1 MVKEKNARKH
11 RPKHLC
17 LEYSICFATGEPGP
31 AHPDVASLLKYQKR
45 LARHA
50 GAPLPPHGHSPNK
63 PSPPGLVVVVVVA
76 RAEGRVL
83 ALCPKL
89 VNVEVPPFG
98 GLDEL
103 LRHKV
108 LLVVGDVVSSIHLG
122 INLDVRIGR
131 YKLVGDGHPLHHLD
145 AACHNGIVLHV
156 THRNQLVDL
165 GDAEPVEGV
174 WHQLLKPHVLHTRHA
189 RGAVKVGLRA
199 VPPLL
204 PLAGVVDEKLGHLPE
219 RAPLLA
225 EVDNDSHA
233 PRLRR
238 SDAFLDAVGEV
249 GAARA
254 DVGPKDV

>member
-108 LLVVGDVVSSIHLG
+108 LMRPCTTQGQPPVHEPRSNKPCTAQGSSHRGLPPCKR
-122 INLDVRIGR
+122 VR
-131 YKLVGDGHPLHHLD
+131 
-145 AACHNGIVLHV
+145 
-156 THRNQLVDL
+156 
-165 GDAEPVEGV
+165 GV
-174 WHQLLKPHVLHTRHA
+174 QGSAGSTL
-189 RGAVKVGLRA
+189 
-199 VPPLL
+199 PLL
-204 PLAGVVDEKLGHLPE
+204 MPAAAGQGCGT
-219 RAPLLA
+219 
-225 EVDNDSHA
+225 
-233 PRLRR
+233 
-238 SDAFLDAVGEV
+238 FLSSGT
-249 GAARA
+249 
-254 DVGPKDV
+254 